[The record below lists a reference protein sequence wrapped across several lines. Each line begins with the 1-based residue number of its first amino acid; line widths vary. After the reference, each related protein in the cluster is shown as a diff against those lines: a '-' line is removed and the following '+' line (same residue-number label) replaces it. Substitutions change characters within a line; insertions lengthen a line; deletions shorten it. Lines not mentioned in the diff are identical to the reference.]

1 MKKTPQYTYLGTNG
15 TITSFVHLPDI
26 YSIKK
31 FELQADQYKKITKD
45 GIDLKDIVIVPEEEV
60 NLWYEVDI

>member
-31 FELQADQYKKITKD
+31 IEI
-45 GIDLKDIVIVPEEEV
+45 
-60 NLWYEVDI
+60 